1 MIENATSEWKYS
13 NPPKTGEPILA
24 QWDNN
29 SHPLRVVHWNGFTEN
44 WNSNAQG
51 NTKDPWRW
59 ARLNTDH
66 VTPECKSDSWLDRV
80 NKVFKE
86 LGLSSCT
93 VQEVIGALTLKK
105 ENDMDGHKDENK
117 MLNDM
122 CKDLIAENKKLKTEN
137 ERLHL
142 SFEQAM
148 NGHHKKVR
156 ELEEE
161 NKKLRKN
168 TARCVQE
175 VEKLEELRSSGAY
188 GCVIQKN
195 VDLMKE
201 NKNLKKQYN
210 NPTREANEA
219 LVKLSIEHIEENTK
233 LKKDMTSII
242 EWVKQFPHNWVYCV
256 SLQKDHPLLAKWITK
271 FPVQD
276 IHDKYNINV

>member
-1 MIENATSEWKYS
+1 MPATRALHLILQNKGECEMIENATSEWKYS

-93 VQEVIGALTLKK
+93 VQEVIEALTLKK

-142 SFEQAM
+142 
-148 NGHHKKVR
+148 
-156 ELEEE
+156 
-161 NKKLRKN
+161 
-168 TARCVQE
+168 
-175 VEKLEELRSSGAY
+175 
-188 GCVIQKN
+188 
-195 VDLMKE
+195 
-201 NKNLKKQYN
+201 
-210 NPTREANEA
+210 
-219 LVKLSIEHIEENTK
+219 
-233 LKKDMTSII
+233 
-242 EWVKQFPHNWVYCV
+242 
-256 SLQKDHPLLAKWITK
+256 LAKWITK

>member
-1 MIENATSEWKYS
+1 MCFRLKCVDCMMDSCKDRDRIKKMNNNAADDWRYDT
-13 NPPKTGEPILA
+13 PPKNDTKYILA
-24 QWDNN
+24 QWGKQE
-29 SHPLRVVHWNGFTEN
+29 PPCVVFWSCFGYWKLIYSDKYYDTN
-44 WNSNAQG
+44 
-51 NTKDPWRW
+51 PWRW
-59 ARLNTDH
+59 AKLNTDC

-93 VQEVIGALTLKK
+93 VQEVIEALTLKK

-201 NKNLKKQYN
+201 NKNL
-210 NPTREANEA
+210 
-219 LVKLSIEHIEENTK
+219 
-233 LKKDMTSII
+233 
-242 EWVKQFPHNWVYCV
+242 
-256 SLQKDHPLLAKWITK
+256 
-271 FPVQD
+271 
-276 IHDKYNINV
+276 